1 MVLLAY
7 ILILIII
14 FLCLR
19 YFAIVLQSLLRLGM
33 GKILNTSN
41 KINLYQGITPMLWI
55 LSVIGFFVLDPTSR
69 SQANATLYM
78 IFIGPILI
86 FLGSL
91 LDVLKHCSWCNRR
104 NINFKD
110 GYQSA
115 TYKHVNKNGS
125 RDRRRP
131 SNKQY
136 QFYISKYEC
145 NDCGAV
151 SEYVSKYSD
160 NPSQYSQTV
169 SRYLLSPGKGKRI
182 GVDLHNIIKNRKN

>member
-33 GKILNTSN
+33 SKILNTSN
-41 KINLYQGITPMLWI
+41 KINLYQGIVSILWI

-69 SQANATLYM
+69 SQAYATLYM

-104 NINFKD
+104 NIVFKD
-110 GYQSA
+110 GCCSV
-115 TYKHVNKNGS
+115 TYEHVNKDGS
-125 RDRRRP
+125 RNRRRS

-136 QFYISKYEC
+136 QFYVSKYEC
-145 NDCGAV
+145 SDCSAV

-160 NPSQYSQTV
+160 NPNQYSKTV
-169 SRYLLSPGKGKRI
+169 SRYLLSPGEGERAGI
-182 GVDLHNIIKNRKN
+182 DLHNFIKS

>member
-33 GKILNTSN
+33 SKILNTSN
-41 KINLYQGITPMLWI
+41 KINLYQGIVSILWI

-69 SQANATLYM
+69 SQAYATLYM

-104 NINFKD
+104 NIVFKD
-110 GYQSA
+110 GCCSV
-115 TYKHVNKNGS
+115 TYEHVNKDGS
-125 RDRRRP
+125 RNRRRS

-136 QFYISKYEC
+136 QFYVSKYEC
-145 NDCGAV
+145 SDCGAV

-160 NPSQYSQTV
+160 NPNQYSKTV
-169 SRYLLSPGKGKRI
+169 SRYLLSPGEGERAGI
-182 GVDLHNIIKNRKN
+182 DLHNVIKS